1 MSLIK
6 VLTEVENQ
14 STKSL
19 PAKIVSKN
27 GEEFTIK
34 YLSPTTKRDQRNRR
48 IYSYEDET
56 YVITD
61 ESVTEYTET
70 DSELYFGFKEIAIG
84 EFIKY
89 DSDDED
95 EDFELEAEEEE
106 EEDDEEEDE
115 DLEEELDEDFDEE

>member
-14 STKSL
+14 GTKSL
-19 PAKIVSKN
+19 PAKVVSKN

-106 EEDDEEEDE
+106 EEDDEEED
-115 DLEEELDEDFDEE
+115 LEEELDEDEFDEE

>member
-14 STKSL
+14 GTKSL

-34 YLSPTTKRDQRNRR
+34 YLSPTAKRDQRNRR

-95 EDFELEAEEEE
+95 EDFELEEEE
-106 EEDDEEEDE
+106 EEDDEDE
-115 DLEEELDEDFDEE
+115 DLEEEEDEEEDEDFDEE

>member
-106 EEDDEEEDE
+106 EEDDEDEDE